1 MGVGPNYGLNKGMLA
16 QGSTAYAFGE
26 FVTPGTVEQSV
37 TRAPTANASVGFV
50 CTENVDAVKVQTG
63 KVIVG
68 CAFLGIVRVQCGA
81 AVAKNDRITND
92 ATARGIKQT
101 TAGGVVHGI
110 ALTATANAGEHFDML
125 LTPGA
130 TL

>member
-16 QGSTAYAFGE
+16 QGSTAYTFGE

-37 TRAPTANASVGFV
+37 TRATTADAPLAFV
-50 CTENVDAVKVQTG
+50 CTESADAAKVQTG
-63 KVIVG
+63 KLIIG
-68 CAFLGIVRVQCGA
+68 CAFLGIVRVVCGA
-81 AVAKNDRITND
+81 AVAKNDRITNN
-92 ATARGIKQT
+92 ASAQGIKQT

-110 ALTATANAGEHFDML
+110 ALTATTAAGEHFDML